1 MKDVIALRI
10 GIELLREIDKLS
22 KKMAVDRSTIVR
34 ELLIKGLKEF
44 LKENAA
50 QQYIERR
57 ITLSEAA
64 RLANLTIW
72 EMECYL
78 VERGFK
84 SEYSIEDLER
94 EMKVLK
100 I

>member
-72 EMECYL
+72 EMECYF

-84 SEYSIEDLER
+84 SEYSIADLER

>member
-1 MKDVIALRI
+1 MI
-10 GIELLREIDKLS
+10 
-22 KKMAVDRSTIVR
+22 
-34 ELLIKGLKEF
+34 
-44 LKENAA
+44 NAA
-50 QQYIERR
+50 QQYIEGK

-64 RLANLTIW
+64 RLSNLTIW
-72 EMECYL
+72 EMESYL

-94 EMKVLK
+94 EMKALN